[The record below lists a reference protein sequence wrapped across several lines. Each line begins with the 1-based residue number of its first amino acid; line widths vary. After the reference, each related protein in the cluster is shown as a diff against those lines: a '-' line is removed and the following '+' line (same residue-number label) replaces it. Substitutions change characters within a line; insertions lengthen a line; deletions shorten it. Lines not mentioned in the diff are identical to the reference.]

1 MRRIIKM
8 IKKKR
13 RRRMAKSKEDRRQ
26 EFDKVLGKAKV
37 NFKKFSEE
45 LSVLAKKSER
55 GILKAS
61 KTGKIQL
68 DIMSLN
74 VQREKL
80 YYDIGKK
87 IAAINSKKTIDI
99 PELEPLWKR
108 MSKIE
113 DDAEKK
119 KEQLVLVKKEKRAQN

>member
-1 MRRIIKM
+1 M

-13 RRRMAKSKEDRRQ
+13 RRRMAKSKEERKQ
-26 EFDKVLGKAKV
+26 EFDKVMDKAKI
-37 NFKKFSEE
+37 NFKKFSNE
-45 LSVLAKKSER
+45 LGVLAKKSER

-74 VQREKL
+74 VQKEKL

-87 IAAINSKKTIDI
+87 ISGINAKKNVDI

-119 KEQLVLVKKEKRAQN
+119 KEQLILEKKEKKAQD